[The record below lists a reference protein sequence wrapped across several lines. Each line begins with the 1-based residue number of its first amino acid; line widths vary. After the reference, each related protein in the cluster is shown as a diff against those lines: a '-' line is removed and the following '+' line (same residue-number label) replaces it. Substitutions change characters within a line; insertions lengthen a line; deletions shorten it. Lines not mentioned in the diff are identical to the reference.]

1 MSGKSFVV
9 HISNSRYWEFP
20 GGPVV
25 RGSDLVAQTV
35 KNLSA
40 MQEIWVQFLD
50 QKEPLEQEMA
60 TTPVFLPG
68 EFYGQEPGGV
78 QSGGSWV
85 LLGETLCTHYGRQ
98 SK

>member
-78 QSGGSWV
+78 QSTWSQRV
-85 LLGETLCTHYGRQ
+85 RPY
-98 SK
+98 